1 MNMISTGAF
10 QNEIDAS
17 DKQQALVK
25 KLTAAW
31 EKKNSKVARAGGLS
45 LMALSLA
52 ACGDDD
58 DTPFSQADV
67 DAAVAAS
74 EAAMIGEINDAFG
87 TAFTPAD
94 ESAVIFASIAA
105 SDNGPLELQVASALV
120 AQQSA
125 EATAAAALVAQAE
138 AEAAAAAALVAQAA
152 AEGQIAAAQAA
163 QAAAE
168 AAQATAEA
176 SLATVQAQYDALVA
190 PKSMALTAP
199 ATDVLIGGTGNDT
212 FTGSAGNIDTADRII
227 DESSTDSDT
236 VNLTADATSNV
247 DLTLAGVE
255 IVNIDIQALAASYT
269 VDTANYSGVTNLTIS
284 RTDPVIGGNTLNG
297 GNNVFVNN
305 VDVAN
310 TPTITTG
317 AGVTD
322 FRADFDSA
330 ASDGATLNLDT
341 IIGSVDINDGAATV
355 NANGTATGNI
365 VIDDEAGVVNA
376 TAVTVNAS
384 ATTGNVNIG
393 NTGATTF
400 FDGAVTVNAAAATQV
415 LTETTGVTTINAAGA
430 STVTLNNA
438 AGGGSVNAGTSS
450 AGDTTIT
457 ATGVDLSG
465 ISITTGSG
473 VAAGL
478 TGKQID
484 VTLSGTALATDVATI
499 SASGVISLEH
509 DNGNAGVIDTLN
521 LSGNGAEVTYDF
533 DSADEL
539 DAITGSGASAVNVIL
554 DADVIQSAVVSG
566 LDEVTLDAKT
576 TNALSDFDQVTVG
589 KFIATADLDVTT
601 AANDELTLAN
611 NQTIEYRINQTQV
624 DLDVAGTNDNVSIIA
639 GDVNGAATTVGTLT
653 LGAVS
658 TTEALTNG
666 DATGAGTRVGS
677 TVNITAND
685 SNLTMTSLTA
695 WSQAVTVAGDEN
707 VILSDTGQTTAAQS
721 VDASNLTG
729 NLTIVVAN
737 TVGNTADTDTI
748 TSGSGADAITMAAGT
763 DVVTIMSGA
772 GNDTITLTSLGA
784 TSTVDASEGADR
796 IEFDDATTAYVVL
809 GGAGNDT
816 YDFNTETTL
825 VATIA
830 DGSGTDDTAILGAN
844 FDPSAGD
851 FSMSGIDVIEL
862 GTRSMTLNDSQFGNN
877 NTVALEGSGAAAF
890 TVNARAAIASN
901 IDASNLTMAA
911 GQAAVITYAG
921 NTAADSITGGGEDET
936 IGGHGGV
943 DTLDGGAGTDTL
955 DTASMRGVT
964 ETGTTG
970 ASTGVVV
977 NMGTT
982 AIAGTAVF
990 TNVADYIAG
999 SLTSV
1004 QSGQAVYTFAADS
1017 TASAA
1022 TIDTF
1027 SNFENVV
1034 GTAGADYIVGDAG
1047 ANSITGAAG
1056 ADYLVGGSG
1065 ADTFVFNSTTGTDT
1079 IADFTTADDVMHF
1092 VQATFAVEGTDSDF
1106 ADANEAVTIAT
1117 AAGTDNNGAKNSAN
1131 DLIFMTDTT
1140 GHTAA
1145 SLVADLDGAT
1155 IAGDALI
1162 VYFDSSTSLTT
1173 LAYDEDLEDATAAV
1187 VLGTFTGVAA
1197 ADIATSITTADFVLI

>member
-10 QNEIDAS
+10 QTEMDAS
-17 DKQQALVK
+17 SKQQELIK
-25 KLTAAW
+25 KLTAVW
-31 EKKNSKVARAGGLS
+31 EKKNSKAARAGGVS

-74 EAAMIGEINDAFG
+74 EADFIADINDAIG
-87 TAFTPAD
+87 SNLTGEED
-94 ESAVIFASIAA
+94 SAVILATIAA
-105 SDNGPLELQVASALV
+105 SDNGPLEVQVAQALV
-120 AQQSA
+120 GQQQA
-125 EATAAAALVAQAE
+125 EATAAAALVAQAQ
-138 AEAAAAAALVAQAA
+138 AEAQAAAALVAQAN
-152 AEGQIAAAQAA
+152 AEAQLATAQEATTAAQ
-163 QAAAE
+163 

-176 SLATVQAQYDALVA
+176 NLATVQAQYDALVA
-190 PKSMALTAP
+190 PKNMALTAP

-227 DESSTDSDT
+227 DESSTDTDT

-255 IVNIDIQALAASYT
+255 IVNIDIQALAASFT

-305 VDVAN
+305 VDNAN
-310 TPTITTG
+310 TPTITAGT
-317 AGVTD
+317 GVTD
-322 FRADFDSA
+322 FRVDFDSA
-330 ASDGATLNLDT
+330 ASDGVTLNLDT
-341 IIGSVDINDGAATV
+341 ITGSIDVNDGAATV
-355 NANGTATGNI
+355 NAGGTATGNI

-376 TAVTVNAS
+376 TAVTVNAA
-384 ATTGNVNIG
+384 ATTGNVSIG
-393 NTGATTF
+393 NSAGNTF
-400 FDGAVTVNAAAATQV
+400 FDGPVTVNAAAAAQV
-415 LTETTGVTTINAAGA
+415 LTETTGVTTISAAGA

-438 AGGGSVNAGTSS
+438 AGGGSVNAGTTST
-450 AGDTTIT
+450 ADTTIT
-457 ATGVDLSG
+457 ATGIDLSG
-465 ISITTGSG
+465 LSITTGSG
-473 VAAGL
+473 IAAG
-478 TGKQID
+478 TAGKQID
-484 VTLSGTALATDVATI
+484 VTLSGTALATDVATV

-521 LSGNGAEVTYDF
+521 LSGNGAEVTFDF
-533 DSADEL
+533 DSPDEL
-539 DAITGSGASAVNVIL
+539 DAITGSGTSPVNVIL
-554 DADVIQSAVVSG
+554 DADVIQGAVVSG

-589 KFIATADLDVTT
+589 KFIATADLDVAT

-611 NQTIEYRINQTQV
+611 NQTVEYRINQTQV
-624 DLDVAGTNDNVSIIA
+624 DLDVAGTTDNVTIIA
-639 GDVNGAATTVGTLT
+639 GDVNGAATSVGTLT

-658 TTEALTNG
+658 TTEATANG

-677 TVNITAND
+677 TLTVTAND

-695 WSQAVTVAGDEN
+695 WSQAVVVSGDEN
-707 VILSDTGQTTAAQS
+707 VILSDTGQTTSSQS

-729 NLTIVVAN
+729 NLTIVV
-737 TVGNTADTDTI
+737 GNTGNVANTDTI

-862 GTRSMTLNDSQFGNN
+862 GTRQMTLNDSQFGNN
-877 NTVALEGSGAAAF
+877 NTVALEGAAGATF
-890 TVNARAAIASN
+890 TVNARAGIASN

-911 GQAAVITYAG
+911 GQTAVITYAG

-943 DTLDGGAGTDTL
+943 DNLDGGAGTDTL
-955 DTASMRGVT
+955 STATMHGIT

-977 NMGTT
+977 NMGST

-999 SLTSV
+999 GLTSV
-1004 QSGQAVYTFAADS
+1004 LSGQAVYTFAADS

-1034 GTAGADYIVGDAG
+1034 GTQGADYIVGDAG
-1047 ANSITGAAG
+1047 ANTITGGAG
-1056 ADYLVGGSG
+1056 ADYVTGGAG

-1079 IADFTTADDVMHF
+1079 IVDFTTADDVMNF

-1131 DLIFMTDTT
+1131 DLIFMTHTT

-1187 VLGTFTGVAA
+1187 VLGTFTGIAA